1 MYFNF
6 EDDRPDTPTLARPLS
21 PREGVMA
28 SIILHLLA
36 VIAVITLPAL
46 PFVKA
51 AEEQRLREIEE
62 RQAREIERA
71 RENARFVFVRPRV
84 EMPAPEPPRRPEL
97 SDIDRRARTVER
109 APDPTNALPFAR
121 GNSAERVDGGKGEAG
136 PEPEPQPVR
145 PAAPERPER
154 SAPPA
159 APLDEGEVRG
169 AMPLPDAPN
178 GHEPAASE
186 NRALAEANRPL
197 GVIAE
202 AIRNVR
208 KYAQTEG
215 FGNLQGG
222 ADQDFAPFIQF
233 DTKGVEFGP
242 WLRRFIA
249 QVRRNWLPLI
259 PEAARTMRGHAV
271 ITFYVHRDGRIT
283 DVTVAKPSTVDGFTR
298 AAYYAM
304 LASNPTVALPPEYPE
319 DRVLFTVTFYY
330 NERPE

>member
-6 EDDRPDTPTLARPLS
+6 EDDRPDTPTIARPLS
-21 PREGVMA
+21 PREGVML
-28 SIILHLLA
+28 SIIVHLLA
-36 VIAVITLPAL
+36 VIVILVLPTL

-51 AEEQRLREIEE
+51 AQEQRQQELEAQRVAEL
-62 RQAREIERA
+62 QRA
-71 RENARFVFVRPRV
+71 RENARFVFVQPRV
-84 EMPAPEPPRRPEL
+84 EMEAPPPDRAEL
-97 SDIDRRARTVER
+97 SDIDRRARSVER
-109 APDPTNALPFAR
+109 APKPTNSLPFAR
-121 GNSAERVDGGKGEAG
+121 GNSAERIDSGAPPEPARPRG
-136 PEPEPQPVR
+136 PEPV
-145 PAAPERPER
+145 
-154 SAPPA
+154 APPTQA
-159 APLDEGEVRG
+159 ADAGEASRMT
-169 AMPLPDAPN
+169 MPLPDASN
-178 GHEPAASE
+178 GHEPPASE
-186 NRALAEANRPL
+186 IARQPQENKPV
-197 GVIAE
+197 GVIAD

-259 PEAARTMRGHAV
+259 PEAAMTMRGHAV

-283 DVTVAKPSTVDGFTR
+283 DVTVAKPSTIDGFTR
-298 AAYYAM
+298 AAFYAM

-319 DRVLFTVTFYY
+319 DKVFFTVTFYY
-330 NERPE
+330 NERP

>member
-6 EDDRPDTPTLARPLS
+6 EDNRPDTPTIARPLS

-36 VIAVITLPAL
+36 VIVVLVLPTL

-51 AEEQRLREIEE
+51 AEERRQLELEE
-62 RQAREIERA
+62 RRVQEIQRA
-71 RENARFVFVRPRV
+71 RENPRFVFVQPRV
-84 EMPAPEPPRRPEL
+84 EMEAPSPPERAEL

-109 APDPTNALPFAR
+109 APKPANPLPFAR
-121 GNSAERVDGGKGEAG
+121 GNSAERIVSAAP
-136 PEPEPQPVR
+136 PEPVR
-145 PAAPERPER
+145 PAPE
-154 SAPPA
+154 PPPPPPPTPDGDPA
-159 APLDEGEVRG
+159 RHGT
-169 AMPLPDAPN
+169 PLPEAPN
-178 GHEPAASE
+178 GYERPSSE
-186 NRALAEANRPL
+186 VARQPNKSEAV

-259 PEAARTMRGHAV
+259 PEAAMTMRGHAV

-283 DVTVAKPSTVDGFTR
+283 EVAVAKPSAVDGFTR
-298 AAYYAM
+298 AAFYAM
-304 LASNPTVALPPEYPE
+304 LASNPTIALPPEYPE
-319 DRVLFTVTFYY
+319 DRVFFTVTFYY
-330 NERPE
+330 NERPS

>member
-6 EDDRPDTPTLARPLS
+6 EDDRPDVPTLARPLS
-21 PREGVMA
+21 PREGVMV
-28 SIILHLLA
+28 SIIIHLVA
-36 VIAVITLPAL
+36 VIVIITLPAL
-46 PFVKA
+46 PFVQA
-51 AEEQRLREIEE
+51 AEERRQRELEE

-71 RENARFVFVRPRV
+71 RENARFVFVQPRV
-84 EMPAPEPPRRPEL
+84 EMRAPEPPRRPEL
-97 SDIDRRARTVER
+97 SDLDRRARTAER
-109 APDPTNALPFAR
+109 APDPTNPLPFAR
-121 GNSAERVDGGKGEAG
+121 GNSSERIDGGAG
-136 PEPEPQPVR
+136 EPEAKPE
-145 PAAPERPER
+145 AASPPTPERPER
-154 SAPPA
+154 TAPPQPQPDDGDA
-159 APLDEGEVRG
+159 TRQ

-178 GHEPAASE
+178 GHEPPESE
-186 NRALAEANRPL
+186 TPAVTEANRPV

-283 DVTVAKPSTVDGFTR
+283 DVSVAKPSTVDGFTR

-319 DRVLFTVTFYY
+319 DRVFFTVTFYY
-330 NERPE
+330 NERPQ

>member
-1 MYFNF
+1 M
-6 EDDRPDTPTLARPLS
+6 L
-21 PREGVMA
+21 
-28 SIILHLLA
+28 SIILHLLT
-36 VIAVITLPAL
+36 VIAVITVPAL

-51 AEEQRLREIEE
+51 AEERRQQELEEQRALEM
-62 RQAREIERA
+62 ERA
-71 RENARFVFVRPRV
+71 RENPRFVFVQPRV
-84 EMPAPEPPRRPEL
+84 DMEAPAPPERAEL

-109 APDPTNALPFAR
+109 APKPTNPLPFAR
-121 GNSAERVDGGKGEAG
+121 GNSSERIDAGAPAEPVGPRAPEPVAPPPPQTAEGEAA
-136 PEPEPQPVR
+136 R
-145 PAAPERPER
+145 PA
-154 SAPPA
+154 
-159 APLDEGEVRG
+159 V
-169 AMPLPDAPN
+169 PLPDAPN
-178 GHEPAASE
+178 GFESPAPDT
-186 NRALAEANRPL
+186 RQPEANRSV

-259 PEAARTMRGHAV
+259 PEAAMTMRGHAV

-319 DRVLFTVTFYY
+319 DKVFFTVTFYY
-330 NERPE
+330 NERPQ

>member
-6 EDDRPDTPTLARPLS
+6 EDDRPDTPTIARPLS
-21 PREGVMA
+21 PREGVMV
-28 SIILHLLA
+28 SIILHLVAMIIIL
-36 VIAVITLPAL
+36 VLPTL

-51 AEEQRLREIEE
+51 AEERRQQQLQEIQKQRALEMQRS
-62 RQAREIERA
+62 
-71 RENARFVFVRPRV
+71 RENPRFVFVQPRV
-84 EMPAPEPPRRPEL
+84 EMEAPTPPRRAEL

-109 APDPTNALPFAR
+109 APNPTNPLPFAR
-121 GNSAERVDGGKGEAG
+121 GNSAERIDSPTSPEPIRPKPDPAPPPQPADGEAARQAMSL
-136 PEPEPQPVR
+136 PE
-145 PAAPERPER
+145 
-154 SAPPA
+154 
-159 APLDEGEVRG
+159 
-169 AMPLPDAPN
+169 APN
-178 GHEPAASE
+178 GFEPPSSEAARQQNESK
-186 NRALAEANRPL
+186 AV

-249 QVRRNWLPLI
+249 QVRRNWIPLI
-259 PEAARTMRGHAV
+259 PEAAMTMRGHAV

-283 DVTVAKPSTVDGFTR
+283 DVSVAKPSTVDGFTR
-298 AAYYAM
+298 AAFYAM

-319 DRVLFTVTFYY
+319 DKVFFTVTFYY
-330 NERPE
+330 NQRPQ